1 MNKVGKNAVVLGASM
16 GGLLAARV
24 LADFYETVTLVERDE
39 LPFDPAQRRGV
50 PQGRHAHGF
59 LSSGSE
65 VLGELFPGLLVDL
78 AAAGANLVDGDLSLV
93 SLRFGGHELTRSG
106 TFAEPLTSYLATRP
120 FLETH
125 VRRRLWGMGNVTILD
140 GHDVVEMIAAD
151 PSRVSGARVF
161 NRATREER
169 VLDADL
175 VVDATGRAARTPA
188 FLEDLGYGRPEEDRI
203 AVQLSYSSWLLRI
216 PSGTINEKLILV
228 GTEPDRPSGGGLF
241 ACENGTWML
250 TLAGMAGHEPPTNWA
265 EIRTYAEGFAP
276 PPMLAAIAAAVPI
289 TEVCTY
295 RYPASRRRR
304 YDKMRRFPAGLLVF
318 GDAICSFNPVYGQ
331 GMSVAAL
338 EAIALRDCLLRGDK
352 DLSRRFFRA
361 SAKLIGVVW
370 QMAAGADL
378 TLPQVEGRRTL
389 SIRLSNWYTERVLR
403 AAESDAVVTEGFYR
417 VMNLVDSPA
426 RLLRPSFVA
435 RVVAAHRRDS
445 ERKPQQLAEESV
457 IA

>member
-1 MNKVGKNAVVLGASM
+1 MNKVGNSAVVLGASM

-39 LPFDPAQRRGV
+39 LTFDPAQRRGV

-59 LSSGSE
+59 LSSGAE
-65 VLGELFPGLLVDL
+65 VLDELFPGFLDHI
-78 AAAGANLVDGDLSLV
+78 AAAGATLVDGDPSLAL
-93 SLRFGGHELTRSG
+93 LRFGGHDLKRPG
-106 TFAEPLTSYLATRP
+106 TVAEPLTSYLATRP

-125 VRRRLWGMGNVTILD
+125 VRRRLWAMGNVTILD
-140 GHDVVEMIAAD
+140 GHDVVEMIAHD

-161 NRATREER
+161 NRVTGEER

-188 FLEDLGYGRPEEDRI
+188 FLESVGYGRPEEDRI

-216 PSGTINEKLILV
+216 PPGTVKEKMFLV
-228 GTEPDRPSGGGLF
+228 GAEPNRSSGGALF
-241 ACENGTWML
+241 ACENDTWML
-250 TLAGMAGHEPPTNWA
+250 TLAGMAGHKPPTDWSEMA
-265 EIRTYAEGFAP
+265 PYAEEFAP
-276 PPMLAAIAAAVPI
+276 PPMVAAIAAAEPI
-289 TEVCTY
+289 SEVCTY
-295 RYPASRRRR
+295 RYPASCRRR
-304 YDKMRRFPAGLLVF
+304 YDQMRRFPAGLLVF

-338 EAIALRDCLLRGDK
+338 EAIALRDCLLHGEQ

-361 SAKLIGVVW
+361 SAKVIDAVW

-403 AAESDAVVTEGFYR
+403 AAETDTVVTEGFYR
-417 VMNLVDSPA
+417 VMNLVDPPA

-435 RVVAAHRRDS
+435 RVVTANRRFS
-445 ERKPQQLAEESV
+445 QRNPQRQAQESV
-457 IA
+457 VV